1 MQRWQ
6 TVWMESLKIYLDGS
20 LDMLAVCDNKR
31 CVLRRVW
38 AWNMPGNVLERLT
51 RITKDVEPSV
61 VATRVI
67 CATLLYYL
75 GEWLWDWTG
84 GFVGMLLCMQD
95 FVKSLV
101 ALATKHFNS
110 QSIKHQFPS
119 QRSTFDF
126 WSGKH
131 PWILFWY
138 SVTALVIE
146 YRRMYRSC
154 ILVKILVFAYVEP
167 NLVRSWRI
175 GVWRRGDMNKTF
187 GQKGFQINSASG

>member
-1 MQRWQ
+1 MERWQ
-6 TVWMESLKIYLDGS
+6 PVWMESSKMYFDGS
-20 LDMLAVCDNKR
+20 LDMLAVFDSKS

-38 AWNMPGNVLERLT
+38 AWNMPGNVLERVA

-61 VATRVI
+61 VAARVI

-84 GFVGMLLCMQD
+84 RFVEMLLCMQD
-95 FVKSLV
+95 YVKSLV
-101 ALATKHFNS
+101 APVTKHFNS
-110 QSIKHQFPS
+110 RLIKHQFPS
-119 QRSTFDF
+119 QRSTFDS

-138 SVTALVIE
+138 SVTVLVIG

-154 ILVKILVFAYVEP
+154 ISVKILAFAYVEP
-167 NLVRSWRI
+167 NLVRGWRI
-175 GVWRRGDMNKTF
+175 DVCRRVCPGWILR
-187 GQKGFQINSASG
+187 QKRKSFTA